1 MESWSHLAGPTKLLP
16 RKTSRKPFIPTF
28 FPELLMNMVWLL
40 EPFRH
45 EFMQRALF
53 GCAVIGFTNGALS
66 SFIVIRRLA
75 LMADAMAHSLL
86 PGVAVALLL
95 FGLMPGTLFVGA
107 LVAALLVAFGTQI
120 ISNSSR
126 IKEDT
131 SLGLLFACSFSLGL
145 VLISLSSVRVNVSDY
160 LFGNILGL
168 GDADLW
174 TIYLISLVALPT
186 LVAMERPLLLT
197 TFEPSIAS
205 SQGVPVNRVK
215 YLLMGLLVLAMI
227 SSLQAVGVILALG
240 MLIAPAATI
249 YLLSDSLA
257 TMFWA
262 GGILGSAGSCIGLL
276 ISFWL
281 NLPSG
286 PCIVLVLGGVFLLAY
301 LFSPRYGIVPKLLR
315 PRHLHEASLARWKR

>member
-1 MESWSHLAGPTKLLP
+1 MGNWLHLAKQTRFSPQKISGKLF
-16 RKTSRKPFIPTF
+16 KPTF
-28 FPELLMNMVWLL
+28 FREPFMNMVWFF

-53 GCAVIGFTNGALS
+53 GCALIGFTNGALS
-66 SFIVIRRLA
+66 AFIVIRRLA

-95 FGLMPGTLFVGA
+95 FGLAPGTLFVGA

-145 VLISLSSVRVNVSDY
+145 VLISVSSVRVNVSDY

-174 TIYLISLVALPT
+174 TIYLISLTVLPMLVAL
-186 LVAMERPLLLT
+186 ERPLLLT
-197 TFEPSIAS
+197 VFEPSVAA
-205 SQGVPVNRVK
+205 SQGVPVKTLK
-215 YLLMGLLVLAMI
+215 YLLMGLLVLSMI
-227 SSLQAVGVILALG
+227 S
-240 MLIAPAATI
+240 
-249 YLLSDSLA
+249 
-257 TMFWA
+257 
-262 GGILGSAGSCIGLL
+262 
-276 ISFWL
+276 
-281 NLPSG
+281 
-286 PCIVLVLGGVFLLAY
+286 
-301 LFSPRYGIVPKLLR
+301 
-315 PRHLHEASLARWKR
+315 

>member
-1 MESWSHLAGPTKLLP
+1 
-16 RKTSRKPFIPTF
+16 
-28 FPELLMNMVWLL
+28 MNMVWLI

-53 GCAVIGFTNGALS
+53 GCALIGFTNGALS

-95 FGLMPGTLFVGA
+95 FGLIPGTLFIGA
-107 LVAALLVAFGTQI
+107 LLAALLVAFGTQI

-145 VLISLSSVRVNVSDY
+145 VLIGLSRVGVNVSDY

-168 GDADLW
+168 ADVDLW

-186 LVAMERPLLLT
+186 LVALQRPLLLT
-197 TFEPSIAS
+197 IFEPSVAA
-205 SQGVPVNRVK
+205 SQGVPVTSVK

-249 YLLSDSLA
+249 YLLSDSFA

-262 GGILGSAGSCIGLL
+262 GGILGSVGSCAGLL
-276 ISFWL
+276 ISYWL

-301 LFSPRYGIVPKLLR
+301 FFAPRYGIVSKLLK
-315 PRHLHEASLARWKR
+315 PSHLHEASLVRWKRQDRA

>member
-1 MESWSHLAGPTKLLP
+1 
-16 RKTSRKPFIPTF
+16 
-28 FPELLMNMVWLL
+28 MNMDWLF

-197 TFEPSIAS
+197 TLNPRLHRAKACLLIS
-205 SQGVPVNRVK
+205 VK

-262 GGILGSAGSCIGLL
+262 GGILGSVGSCIGLL

-315 PRHLHEASLARWKR
+315 PRHLHEASLARWKRQDRG

>member
-1 MESWSHLAGPTKLLP
+1 
-16 RKTSRKPFIPTF
+16 
-28 FPELLMNMVWLL
+28 MNWFL

-53 GCAVIGFTNGALS
+53 GCALIGFTNGALS

-86 PGVAVALLL
+86 PGVAIAILL
-95 FGLMPGTLFVGA
+95 FGLKPGTLFVGA
-107 LVAALLVAFGTQI
+107 LVASLLVAFGTQL

-145 VLISLSSVRVNVSDY
+145 VLIAYSRSGVNVSDY

-168 GDADLW
+168 SDVDLW
-174 TIYLISLVALPT
+174 TIYLISLLVLPT
-186 LVAMERPLLLT
+186 LVALERPLLLT
-197 TFEPSIAS
+197 IFDPLVAA
-205 SQGVPVNRVK
+205 SQGTPVNTLR

-249 YLLSDSLA
+249 YLLSDSFSVL
-257 TMFWA
+257 FWA
-262 GGILGSAGSCIGLL
+262 GGLVGCLGSCAGLL
-276 ISFWL
+276 ASFWL

-286 PCIVLVLGGVFLLAY
+286 PCIVLVLGLVFLLAY
-301 LFSPRYGIVPKLLR
+301 LFSPKYGLIAKLAHPK
-315 PRHLHEASLARWKR
+315 HLHEASLARWRGTELTQRQGGTKERKS

>member
-1 MESWSHLAGPTKLLP
+1 MNLEWLA
-16 RKTSRKPFIPTF
+16 
-28 FPELLMNMVWLL
+28 

-45 EFMQRALF
+45 EFMLRALV
-53 GCAVIGFTNGALS
+53 GCALVGFTNGALS

-95 FGLMPGTLFVGA
+95 FGIRPGVLFIGA
-107 LVAALLVAFGTQI
+107 VVAALLVALGTQI

-145 VLISLSSVRVNVSDY
+145 ILIGLSKSAINVSDY

-174 TIYLISLVALPT
+174 TIFWISFLVLPI
-186 LVAMERPLLLT
+186 LVLLQRPLLLT
-197 TFEPSIAS
+197 LFEPSMAA
-205 SQGVPVNRVK
+205 SQGVPVNRLK
-215 YLLMGLLVLAMI
+215 YLLMGLLVLSMI
-227 SSLQAVGVILALG
+227 SSLQAVGVILVLG

-249 YLLSDSLA
+249 YLFSDSFP
-257 TMFWA
+257 TIFWM
-262 GGILGSAGSCIGLL
+262 GGALGCLGSCTGLL
-276 ISFWL
+276 ISFEL
-281 NLPSG
+281 NLPPG
-286 PCIVLVLGGVFLLAY
+286 PCIVLVLGLFFLLAY
-301 LFSPRYGIVPKLLR
+301 LFSPKYGLVVKLFKGG
-315 PRHLHEASLARWKR
+315 HLHEASMARWRIH

>member
-1 MESWSHLAGPTKLLP
+1 MSLT
-16 RKTSRKPFIPTF
+16 
-28 FPELLMNMVWLL
+28 WLF
-40 EPFRH
+40 EPFSH

-53 GCAVIGFTNGALS
+53 GCALIGFTNGALS
-66 SFIVIRRLA
+66 AFIVIRRLA

-86 PGVAVALLL
+86 PGVAVALIL
-95 FGLMPGTLFVGA
+95 FGLVPGTLFVGA

-131 SLGLLFACSFSLGL
+131 ALGLLFACSFSLGL
-145 VLISLSSVRVNVSDY
+145 VLISFSRVSVNVSDY

-174 TIYLISLVALPT
+174 VIYLISFIVLPMLVAL
-186 LVAMERPLLLT
+186 ERPLLLT
-197 TFEPSIAS
+197 VFEPSVAA
-205 SQGVPVNRVK
+205 SQGVPVNTLK
-215 YLLMGLLVLAMI
+215 YLLMGLLVLSMI

-249 YLLSDSLA
+249 YLLSDSF
-257 TMFWA
+257 TSMFWL
-262 GGILGSAGSCIGLL
+262 GGTLGAVGSCTGLL

-286 PCIVLVLGGVFLLAY
+286 PCIVLVLGVIFLLAY
-301 LFSPRYGIVPKLLR
+301 LFSPKYGVVTRLLR
-315 PRHLHEASLARWKR
+315 PRHLHEASLARWKLSEQQRTTANDKEHQR

>member
-1 MESWSHLAGPTKLLP
+1 MSFPDLP
-16 RKTSRKPFIPTF
+16 
-28 FPELLMNMVWLL
+28 MNLTWLF

-53 GCAVIGFTNGALS
+53 GCALIGFTNGALS
-66 SFIVIRRLA
+66 AFIVIRRLA

-95 FGLMPGTLFVGA
+95 FGLAPGTLFVGA

-131 SLGLLFACSFSLGL
+131 ALGLLFACSFSLGL
-145 VLISLSSVRVNVSDY
+145 VLISFSRLSVNVSDY

-174 TIYLISLVALPT
+174 SIYLISLTVLPMLVAL
-186 LVAMERPLLLT
+186 ERPLLLT
-197 TFEPSIAS
+197 VFEPSVAA
-205 SQGVPVNRVK
+205 SQGVPVTTLK
-215 YLLMGLLVLAMI
+215 YLLMGLLVLSMI

-249 YLLSDSLA
+249 YLLSDSF
-257 TMFWA
+257 TSMFWM
-262 GGILGSAGSCIGLL
+262 GGILGCLGSCTGLL

-286 PCIVLVLGGVFLLAY
+286 PCIVLVLGLIFLLAY
-301 LFSPRYGIVPKLLR
+301 LFSPKYGIVTKLMR
-315 PRHLHEASLARWKR
+315 PHHLHEASLARWQRRDRAQM

>member
-1 MESWSHLAGPTKLLP
+1 
-16 RKTSRKPFIPTF
+16 
-28 FPELLMNMVWLL
+28 MNMDWLV

-53 GCAVIGFTNGALS
+53 GCALIGFTNGALS

-107 LVAALLVAFGTQI
+107 LLAALLVAFGTQI

-145 VLISLSSVRVNVSDY
+145 VLISLSPVRVNVSDY

-174 TIYLISLVALPT
+174 TIYMISLVALPT
-186 LVAMERPLLLT
+186 LVALERPLLLT
-197 TFEPSIAS
+197 MFEPSVAS
-205 SQGVPVNRVK
+205 SQGVPVNTVK

-249 YLLSDSLA
+249 YLLSDSLG

-262 GGILGSAGSCIGLL
+262 GGILGSVGSCAGLL

-286 PCIVLVLGGVFLLAY
+286 PCIVLVLGGLFLLAY
-301 LFSPRYGIVPKLLR
+301 LFAPRYGILSKLLR
-315 PRHLHEASLARWKR
+315 PRHLHEASLARWKRQDRR

>member
-1 MESWSHLAGPTKLLP
+1 
-16 RKTSRKPFIPTF
+16 
-28 FPELLMNMVWLL
+28 
-40 EPFRH
+40 
-45 EFMQRALF
+45 
-53 GCAVIGFTNGALS
+53 
-66 SFIVIRRLA
+66 
-75 LMADAMAHSLL
+75 
-86 PGVAVALLL
+86 L
-95 FGLMPGTLFVGA
+95 FGLIPGTLFIGA
-107 LVAALLVAFGTQI
+107 LLAALLVAFGTQI

-145 VLISLSSVRVNVSDY
+145 VLISLSRVGVNVSDY

-168 GDADLW
+168 ADADLW

-186 LVAMERPLLLT
+186 LVALQRPLLLT
-197 TFEPSIAS
+197 IFEPSVAA
-205 SQGVPVNRVK
+205 SQGVPVTSVK

-249 YLLSDSLA
+249 YLLSDSFA

-262 GGILGSAGSCIGLL
+262 GGILGSVGSCAGLL
-276 ISFWL
+276 ISYWL

-301 LFSPRYGIVPKLLR
+301 FFAPRYGIVSKLLK
-315 PRHLHEASLARWKR
+315 PHHLHEASLVRWKRQDRA

>member
-1 MESWSHLAGPTKLLP
+1 
-16 RKTSRKPFIPTF
+16 
-28 FPELLMNMVWLL
+28 MNMVWLL

-205 SQGVPVNRVK
+205 SQGVPVNKVK

-257 TMFWA
+257 AMFWA
-262 GGILGSAGSCIGLL
+262 GGILGSVGSCIGLL

-315 PRHLHEASLARWKR
+315 PRHLHEASLARWNRQDQI